1 MRFLAN
7 TKMII
12 YEVDQT
18 HRVASMQPRPAEVVL
33 GKVSRCLMSRFEISW
48 IKDDPLYKG
57 CTPIDCRVMSLTKR
71 QLMSQQVIGFGFES
85 VGWIWAY
92 KVTPSPIG
100 MRIVEI
106 VFYCGL
112 TVR

>member
-1 MRFLAN
+1 
-7 TKMII
+7 
-12 YEVDQT
+12 
-18 HRVASMQPRPAEVVL
+18 
-33 GKVSRCLMSRFEISW
+33 
-48 IKDDPLYKG
+48 
-57 CTPIDCRVMSLTKR
+57 MSLTKR

-112 TVR
+112 TVREFAVVISNYKIKLAYGSSVSVNLEALFDNLIKWIDFKNRPDELFKITPNLHRVAMLF